1 MNKKLKLGL
10 GLVVLLII
18 GCATYLFFNR
28 PNIIPLVNNEN
39 NTNNETVV
47 GTTTPETSTTTT
59 TIAYLVSQEDTT
71 KYCNGV
77 DMDSAGYQK
86 TITTKESTTTLEI
99 NPTKIQV
106 IKTVLNAATTG
117 MCNTVLSQLDI
128 TENNGIVYIPQ
139 IEGWAGVSIA
149 MCSCKPQVEVN
160 LLQIPG
166 ITKII
171 WSATVTNFEECLAT
185 GNPVMESYPRQ
196 CRYGDKTYVENI
208 GNELEKINFIKL
220 ETPRP
225 NEKISSPLTIKGQA
239 RGSWFFEASFP
250 VFLVDWDGKIIAQTV
265 ASTKSDWMTTEFVPF
280 EATLS
285 FTADKNVYSNKGSLI
300 LKKDNPSGLSQNDD
314 ALEIPVVIGN

>member
-1 MNKKLKLGL
+1 MNKKLKLSL
-10 GLVVLLII
+10 AIAILLII
-18 GCATYLFFNR
+18 GCLIYLFFR
-28 PNIIPLVNNEN
+28 PSNAVPFINEE
-39 NTNNETVV
+39 NTNN
-47 GTTTPETSTTTT
+47 GIIISTTTPETSTTTK
-59 TIAYLVSQEDTT
+59 TITYFISQEDTT
-71 KYCNGV
+71 KYCNGEE
-77 DMDSAGYQK
+77 MDSAGYQK

-208 GNELEKINFIKL
+208 GNELEKTNLIKL

-225 NEKISSPLTIKGQA
+225 NEKISSPLTVKGQA

-250 VFLVDWDGKIIAQTV
+250 VFLVDWDGRIIAQGI

>member
-18 GCATYLFFNR
+18 GCAAYLFFNR

-47 GTTTPETSTTTT
+47 GTTTPETFIATA
-59 TIAYLVSQEDTT
+59 TITYLISQEDTT

-86 TITTKESTTTLEI
+86 TITTEESTTTSEI

-139 IEGWAGVSIA
+139 IEGWAGVSIT

-166 ITKII
+166 ITNVV
-171 WSATVTNFEECLAT
+171 WSANT
-185 GNPVMESYPRQ
+185 
-196 CRYGDKTYVENI
+196 ENI
-208 GNELEKINFIKL
+208 GNELEKINLINL
-220 ETPRP
+220 ESPRP

-250 VFLVDWDGKIIAQTV
+250 VFLVDWDGKIIAQAV

-285 FTADKNVYSNKGSLI
+285 FTADKNSYSNKGSLI